1 MNKKVGEAKIPALDR
16 GLDLLEWMAA
26 LTEPVSLTQIAQ
38 GLQLSVSEIQRPV
51 ACLLRRG
58 YLRRSDAGAY
68 RLSGR
73 IAGLAGAHPP
83 HERLRQS
90 ALGVMTEFARQY
102 RESIHLC
109 VPDWDAAIVLMDVPG
124 GGLVRLS
131 LQEGA
136 RLESMKSVS
145 GRILT
150 AFGALTSVG
159 LKKSARA
166 ALKKIYNAR
175 FDSAA
180 SSKVVGITDTGVPV
194 FDSAGE
200 IVAALTVSV
209 LQMMDDGKKKKN
221 LLAALRD
228 CAARISEGL

>member
-1 MNKKVGEAKIPALDR
+1 MNKKVGAAKIPALDR

-73 IAGLAGAHPP
+73 IAGLVGAHPP

-90 ALGVMTEFARQY
+90 ALGVMTEFARQHG
-102 RESIHLC
+102 ESIHLC

-124 GGLVRLS
+124 GRLVRLS

-150 AFGALTSVG
+150 AFGAISSEG
-159 LKKSARA
+159 LKKSAQV
-166 ALKKIYNAR
+166 ALKKIHNER

-180 SSKVVGITDTGVPV
+180 SSKVVGITDTGVPI
-194 FDSAGE
+194 FDSAGG

-221 LLAALRD
+221 LLTALRD